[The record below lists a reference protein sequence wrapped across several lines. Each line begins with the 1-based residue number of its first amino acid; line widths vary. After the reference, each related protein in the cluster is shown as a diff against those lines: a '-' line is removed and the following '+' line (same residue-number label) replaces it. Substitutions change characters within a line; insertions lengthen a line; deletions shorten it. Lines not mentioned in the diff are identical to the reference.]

1 MLILALLLQAAAA
14 PPSPPATSHSILA
27 PVAGQPCTRRQA
39 GDEVVVCAD
48 PLPAQALPLPG
59 EAVPTRPVAVN
70 RDRTGMGAL
79 NAEDSP
85 CATLVGGCQ
94 AGLDVFGMGT
104 ALVRGVQKLI
114 APGSCCEREG
124 EATNPIMLI
133 GDMVNGLGR
142 SAGRKADRTRRV
154 AIDLDEPVLAGR
166 VRP

>member
-1 MLILALLLQAAAA
+1 
-14 PPSPPATSHSILA
+14 
-27 PVAGQPCTRRQA
+27 
-39 GDEVVVCAD
+39 
-48 PLPAQALPLPG
+48 
-59 EAVPTRPVAVN
+59 
-70 RDRTGMGAL
+70 MGAL

-124 EATNPIMLI
+124 EATNPIMLV